1 MKVKYLLPYRF
12 KKIGWAILVPA
23 AILGII
29 YIFFQDE
36 PSFFD
41 FNVPAIWVDEIWKRE
56 KVFGFTN
63 NNIFNEIVGVLTI
76 IGLLIV
82 AFAKEKTE
90 DEYIS
95 KIRLESLVWAT
106 YTNYIILLLAFISIY
121 DFSFFWVMVVN
132 MFTTLVFFVIHFNW
146 KLYKFKTLTYE
157 K

>member
-95 KIRLESLVWAT
+95 K
-106 YTNYIILLLAFISIY
+106 N
-121 DFSFFWVMVVN
+121 
-132 MFTTLVFFVIHFNW
+132 
-146 KLYKFKTLTYE
+146 
-157 K
+157 